1 MHVYDAAWLIE
12 IVVALPKDRPRCL
25 FEVSVRLLQ
34 VFGRLKLLAHDHFE
48 VGHVGCVLLKL
59 VVFQVDICVRNL
71 SLELTTL
78 RWLLLLLVM
87 LIWVTYRLRAI
98 IRLLLNKSTV
108 LRGGWLLILPVL
120 LLLSRRSLVV
130 RLVLLVWIL
139 VAWRRSSW
147 STGVRGR
154 TLVIRWRAAVSTSFI
169 LLVLLR
175 GRATRRG
182 ASLLTWVARVL
193 RLLWRITTIVVVLTL
208 PVTLVRLL
216 LMTLIVIGIHLSDK
230 TKYFERS
237 NIIYCN

>member
-1 MHVYDAAWLIE
+1 
-12 IVVALPKDRPRCL
+12 
-25 FEVSVRLLQ
+25 
-34 VFGRLKLLAHDHFE
+34 
-48 VGHVGCVLLKL
+48 VLLKL

-87 LIWVTYRLRAI
+87 LIGVTHRLCTI
-98 IRLLLNKSTV
+98 IRLLLDKSTV
-108 LRGGWLLILPVL
+108 LRRSRLLVLPVL

-147 STGVRGR
+147 SIGVRRG
-154 TLVIRWRAAVSTSFI
+154 TLVIRGWASVRNSLI
-169 LLVLLR
+169 LRR

-193 RLLWRITTIVVVLTL
+193 RLLRRITSIVVVLTL

-216 LMTLIVIGIHLSDK
+216 LISLIVIGIHLSDK

>member
-12 IVVALPKDRPRCL
+12 VVVTLPKDRPRCL
-25 FEVSVRLLQ
+25 FEVLVRLLK
-34 VFGRLKLLAHDHFE
+34 VFGRLKLLAHYHFE
-48 VGHVGCVLLKL
+48 VRHVRCVLLEL
-59 VVFQVDICVRNL
+59 VVFQVNIRVRNL

-78 RWLLLLLVM
+78 RWFLLLLLM
-87 LIWVTYRLRAI
+87 LIWVIHRLCTV
-98 IRLLLNKSTV
+98 IRLLLDKSTV
-108 LRGGWLLILPVL
+108 LCGSRLMILPVL
-120 LLLSRRSLVV
+120 LWLSRRSLVV

-147 STGVRGR
+147 SIGVGGR
-154 TLVIRWRAAVSTSFI
+154 TLVIRWR
-169 LLVLLR
+169 
-175 GRATRRG
+175 

-193 RLLWRITTIVVVLTL
+193 GLLRRITAIVVMLTL

-216 LMTLIVIGIHLSDK
+216 LITLIVIGIHLSDK